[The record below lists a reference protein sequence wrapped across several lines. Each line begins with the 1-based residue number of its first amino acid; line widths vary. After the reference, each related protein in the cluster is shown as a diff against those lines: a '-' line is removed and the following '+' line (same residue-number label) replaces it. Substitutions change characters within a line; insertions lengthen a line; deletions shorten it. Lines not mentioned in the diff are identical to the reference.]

1 MITEDRSPPPQYSI
15 TGEVQ
20 VKLIRVTVSV
30 HTDIDILV
38 VPMKVHQI
46 DDKFMFQLLQNSD
59 LRHQIVSTFARE
71 LALVD
76 NLTF

>member
-1 MITEDRSPPPQYSI
+1 M
-15 TGEVQ
+15 
-20 VKLIRVTVSV
+20 TVSV

-71 LALVD
+71 VALVD